1 MKSSLRSFFPIVP
14 FALFLFLMLFLSV
27 QPCLCGDSLK
37 ITRITPRGMD
47 VPEKRQITVE
57 FNKKVVPLGKM
68 ERDQG
73 EIPIAITPRING
85 QWRWLTP
92 STLALE
98 LDEQERL
105 KPATLYTLTVLP
117 GIMAEDGSTLVKP
130 HVHSFT
136 TLRPKVRYT
145 GFKTW
150 NSPGTPVLRV
160 VFNQPVL
167 RDSLNG
173 NVFFKTDDPDRRQTG
188 GIAAPDPDDIE
199 YPVDGRGENGV
210 DLDQEENQNDQNN
223 HARRIWLVSP
233 VEELP
238 HDTQVTL
245 RLRAGLKSPL
255 GPVPGVA
262 DSSLV
267 KFHTFPEFK
276 FIGLEAYSNNGDD
289 PFLLGTDVSLNETLA
304 RPNPLAPMALLFSTP
319 VSVDDFRKSM
329 EFYPSLAG
337 PGAGFDPWANV
348 YSYSGLGFA
357 HKKGQTYRISL
368 PVSLMAHTP
377 YRVKESL
384 LRLRDQFGRRL
395 VHPLDFSF
403 HTDHRPPDY
412 KLVYD
417 TAVLEQGV
425 KNDLPLVVTN
435 LEGVTVNYRRM
446 TVDATDE
453 NLELQVQ
460 TPGVED
466 LAVKIPLG
474 VDTMLGNR
482 SGALYGTMNARP
494 GVDKSDWEKTFFV
507 QRTPFEVQVKSGH
520 FNTLVWVVDLAT
532 GEPVADACV
541 TLYKGSLT
549 RLKGDGPALATGVTD
564 EAGISMLPGTSTL
577 DPELKMFDWSWA
589 NSVERFFIKVVKDGH
604 MALLPLSPKFETDTY
619 RASGAVFSSSLSQRY
634 SHIHTWGTTAQ
645 GIYRAGDTIEFK
657 IYVRDQDNGTFIQP
671 PRNGYTLKIIDPTG
685 KTVHEQESIKLSRFG
700 AFDGRFTTSK
710 TAGVGYYQ
718 FELSADFTEIV
729 WAPLKVLVGDFVP
742 APFRVTTEINTTRLT
757 PGQKA
762 EITTTARLH
771 AGGPYTDAS
780 TRVVARLEPLGF
792 VSTHALVKDF
802 WFQTDQPDL
811 DEELLLDT
819 RAVLDSQGVVVT
831 GFDLSQNLSR
841 DPVQDSVRDIV
852 PFGRVIV
859 ESAVRDDRGG
869 SIAATTS
876 VEFFGRDRFVG
887 LRSDSWL
894 YYQGDRADFPFVVVD
909 DRGEPVPG
917 IDTRFSVERLVTKA
931 SRVKGAGNAFQTLYV
946 DEWIE
951 VAALK
956 KVSGKEP
963 LFIGFTPD
971 RPGAYRLRATIKDT
985 EEREQTSA
993 LRFWVAGGQRVT
1005 WHEPE
1010 SQVLT
1015 LIAEQD
1021 RLEVGD
1027 TARYMVKNPFPGARA
1042 LVTVERYGVLKQWI
1056 MTLEGSTP
1064 VVEFPVEPQFAP
1076 GFFLSITVV
1085 SPRVAAPPDNGADNG
1100 ADSGELDLGKPVSRL
1115 GYHRVE
1121 VVDPNRRIK
1130 VDVGIEKESY
1140 KPGDT
1145 VKVDLSVDNGKEP
1158 VEIAVAVLDEAVFDL
1173 LGRDSG
1179 HFDPFKG
1186 FYTIDGLDLVN
1197 YSLMKRLV
1205 GIQKFSKKGASP
1217 GGDGGGVISMR
1228 SVFKYVSYW
1237 NPSIPMD
1244 SEGRAGFQFKVPD
1257 NLTGWRVFAMAVTP
1271 TDRMGT
1277 GEKGFKVNL
1286 PTEVR
1291 PVMPNQVLKGDSFK
1305 AGFSIMNRTDQEREL
1320 TVRIEAMG
1328 DNDHVIP
1335 PVTETLFL
1343 PPFKRE
1349 TVWMEITAEEQG
1361 EIRFR
1366 ATAGDGL
1373 DGDAV
1378 EHRLLVN
1385 DRNRVTTV
1393 AAYGSMDRSGV
1404 TQTFKVPQEI
1414 RTDLGFMGAVLS
1426 PSVIGTLEPALTYMR
1441 DYPFTCWEQLLSR
1454 ALVAA
1459 MLPDLEP
1466 WLSTDGKQDGDF
1478 GEDQTTDKKHLWDRG
1493 DEFVQEILDR
1503 AVNFQAPNGGM
1514 GYFSPDQERVSP
1526 YLSAFTA
1533 LAFTELRAGGYKV
1546 PEVVEQK
1553 LHAFVRTLLQRDV
1566 MPQFYSSGMR
1576 ATVRAVALNALA
1588 NGNRGELDELLR
1600 LFVHLDDLLDDMSL
1614 FGRAMLLEAALST
1627 PGADQVAE
1635 KCLSSI
1641 LSHSNRTGGK
1651 VSFSETLDTGYR
1663 QIAATPTRAN
1673 SALLSALVK
1682 YAAKKKETNRNGTNL
1697 EEINLTNGITLGL
1710 VRYLTDTRKGRT
1722 HWENTQDTLFAI
1734 RGLLDY
1740 AQTFEG
1746 EKTSMEATVLLDGQ
1760 SLGRADFNEK
1770 ARESVRLVR
1779 PMKPDDPG
1787 TSPILTVEK
1796 KGEGRLYFQ
1805 ALMAYAPKTPPEK
1818 SLNAGIS
1825 VERRVWV
1832 EENGKPVRLH
1842 DPVILNPGDLV
1853 RVDLLVSPGGARNFV
1868 IVEDPVPGG
1877 LEPVNRSFATSS
1889 AVEPGMDEADPD
1901 FLRGQ
1906 HHFYH
1911 RELTHGSVR
1920 FYSERVPPGSYRLSY
1935 TAQAISRGH
1944 FAWPAVRAMEM
1955 YDTDIFGRGVE
1966 TLLVVAE

>member
-1 MKSSLRSFFPIVP
+1 MKSSLRSFFLIVP
-14 FALFLFLMLFLSV
+14 FALFFFLIFFLSV
-27 QPCLCGDSLK
+27 QPCLSGDSLK
-37 ITRITPRGMD
+37 ITRITPGGMD

-57 FNKKVVPLGKM
+57 FNKKVVPLGRM
-68 ERDQG
+68 ERDQD
-73 EIPIAITPRING
+73 EIPIAITPRVNG

-98 LDEQERL
+98 LDEQEQL
-105 KPATLYTLTVLP
+105 KPATLYTLTVRS
-117 GIMAEDGSTLVKP
+117 GIIAEDGSSLSKT

-150 NSPGTPVLRV
+150 NSPGTPVLRL

-167 RDSLNG
+167 RDSLNEY
-173 NVFFKTDDPDRRQTG
+173 VFFETDDPGRRRTG
-188 GIAAPDPDDIE
+188 GIAAPDSDDIE
-199 YPVDGRGENGV
+199 HLVDGRGENGV
-210 DLDQEENQNDQNN
+210 DLDLKETQNDQNN
-223 HARRIWLVSP
+223 HARRVWLVSP
-233 VEELP
+233 IEELP
-238 HDTQVTL
+238 HDTRVTFG
-245 RLRAGLKSPL
+245 LRAGLKSLL
-255 GPVPGVA
+255 GPVPGA
-262 DSSLV
+262 GASSLV

-276 FIGLEAYSNNGDD
+276 FLGLEAYPNNGND
-289 PFLLGTDVSLNETLA
+289 PFLLGTDGSFNETLA
-304 RPNPLAPMALLFSTP
+304 RPNPLAHMALVFSTP
-319 VSVDDFRKSM
+319 VSVDSFRKSM

-337 PGAGFDPWANV
+337 PGADFDPWANV

-357 HKKGQTYRISL
+357 HEKEQTYRVSL
-368 PVSLMAHTP
+368 PVNLMAHTA
-377 YRVKESL
+377 YLVKESL

-395 VHPLDFSF
+395 VQPLDFSF

-412 KLVYD
+412 KLTYD
-417 TAVLEQGV
+417 TAVLEQGI

-435 LEGVTVNYRRM
+435 LQGVTVNYRRM
-446 TVDATDE
+446 TPDAADE
-453 NLELQVQ
+453 NLELEVQ
-460 TPGVED
+460 TPVIED

-482 SGALYGTMNARP
+482 SGALYGTLNVRP
-494 GVDKSDWEKTFFV
+494 GVNKSDWEKTFFV
-507 QRTPFEVQVKSGH
+507 QRTPFEVHVKSGH

-532 GEPVADACV
+532 GEPVADASV
-541 TLYKGSLT
+541 TLYRDALT
-549 RLKGDGPALATGVTD
+549 RLKGDEPVLATGVTD
-564 EAGISMLPGTSTL
+564 ETGISMLPGTSTL
-577 DPELKMFDWSWA
+577 DPELKMFDWSWE
-589 NSVERFFIKVVKDGH
+589 NSVERFFVKVVKDDF

-619 RASGAVFSSSLSQRY
+619 RASGAVFSSSLGQRY

-645 GIYRAGDTIEFK
+645 GIYRAGDTIDFK
-657 IYVRDQDNGTFIQP
+657 IYVRNQDNGTFIQP

-685 KTVHEQESIKLSRFG
+685 KTVHEQEKVTLSRFG
-700 AFDGRFTTSK
+700 AFDGQFTTSK

-718 FELSADFTEIV
+718 FELSADFTTIV
-729 WAPLKVLVGDFVP
+729 WSPLKVLVGDFVP
-742 APFRVTTEINTTRLT
+742 APFRVTTEMNTTRLT
-757 PGQKA
+757 PGRKV

-780 TRVVARLEPLGF
+780 TRVVARLEPRGF
-792 VSTHALVKDF
+792 TSTHTLVKDF

-811 DEELLLDT
+811 DEEVLLDT
-819 RAVLDSQGVVVT
+819 RAMLDSQGVVVT
-831 GFDLSQNLSR
+831 ELSLIQNSAEDPPR
-841 DPVQDSVRDIV
+841 DTT

-876 VEFFGRDRFVG
+876 VDFFGRDRFVG

-894 YYQGDRADFPFVVVD
+894 YYQGDRADFPFVVVNE
-909 DRGEPVPG
+909 RGEPVPG
-917 IDTRFSVERLVTKA
+917 LGTRFSLERLVTKA

-946 DEWIE
+946 DEWAGVTTLE
-951 VAALK
+951 
-956 KVSGKEP
+956 KVSGEEP
-963 LFIGFTPD
+963 LSIGFIPD

-985 EEREQTSA
+985 GEREHTSV

-1015 LIAEQD
+1015 LIAESD
-1021 RLEVGD
+1021 RLEVGE

-1042 LVTVERYGVLKQWI
+1042 LVTVERYGVLKQWV

-1064 VVEFPVEPQFAP
+1064 VVEFPVEPEFVP

-1085 SPRVAAPPDNGADNG
+1085 SPRVAVPPDNGADNG
-1100 ADSGELDLGKPVSRL
+1100 ASTGELDLGKPVSRL

-1145 VKVDLSVDNGKEP
+1145 VKVELLADIIDEP

-1173 LGRDSG
+1173 LGRGSG

-1205 GIQKFSKKGASP
+1205 GIQRFSKKGASP
-1217 GGDGGGVISMR
+1217 GGDGGGAISMR

-1237 NPSIPMD
+1237 NPSILTD
-1244 SEGRAGFQFKVPD
+1244 SKGRAGFQFEVPD

-1286 PTEVR
+1286 PTEIR

-1328 DNDHVIP
+1328 DNDHVLP

-1349 TVWMEITAEEQG
+1349 IVWIHVTAQEQG
-1361 EIRFR
+1361 EIKFK
-1366 ATAGDGL
+1366 AMAGDGL
-1373 DGDAV
+1373 DRDGI
-1378 EHRLLVN
+1378 EHRLQVN
-1385 DRNRVTTV
+1385 DQNRVTTV
-1393 AAYGSMDRSGV
+1393 AAYGSIDRAGA

-1441 DYPFTCWEQLLSR
+1441 DYPFTCWEQVLSR

-1466 WLSTDGKQDGDF
+1466 WLSADGKHDG
-1478 GEDQTTDKKHLWDRG
+1478 GLGQDQTTDKGPLWDKSH
-1493 DEFVQEILDR
+1493 DFVQEILDR

-1514 GYFSPDQERVSP
+1514 GYFSPDQERANP

-1533 LAFTELRAGGYKV
+1533 LAFTELRAAGYKV

-1553 LHAFVRTLLQRDV
+1553 LHAFVRTLLRRDV
-1566 MPQFYSSGMR
+1566 MPQFYSPGMR
-1576 ATVRAVALNALA
+1576 ATVRAVVLNALA
-1588 NGNRGELDELLR
+1588 NGNRGELDEILR
-1600 LFVHLDDLLDDMSL
+1600 LDDHLGDMSL

-1627 PGADQVAE
+1627 PGADQMVE

-1641 LSHSNRTGGK
+1641 LSHSNLTGGK

-1663 QIAATPTRAN
+1663 QIAATPIRAN
-1673 SALLSALVK
+1673 SAVLSALVK
-1682 YAAKKKETNRNGTNL
+1682 YAAKKKETNKNGTNL
-1697 EEINLTNGITLGL
+1697 DDSLAKGIPSGL

-1722 HWENTQDTLFAI
+1722 HWENTQDSLFAI

-1740 AQTFEG
+1740 ARAFEG
-1746 EKTSMEATVLLDGQ
+1746 EKTSMEARVLLDGQ
-1760 SLGRADFNEK
+1760 SLGTADFNEN
-1770 ARESVRLVR
+1770 ARESVSLVR
-1779 PMKPDDPG
+1779 PIKSDDPG

-1818 SLNAGIS
+1818 SVNAGIS

-1832 EENGKPVRLH
+1832 EENGEFVRLH
-1842 DPVILNPGDLV
+1842 DPVILNPGALV

-1868 IVEDPVPGG
+1868 IVEDQVPGG
-1877 LEPVNRSFATSS
+1877 LEPVNRSFVTSS
-1889 AVEPGMDEADPD
+1889 AMEPGMDETDPD

-1920 FYSERVPPGSYRLSY
+1920 FYSERVPSGRYRLSY

-1955 YDTDIFGRGVE
+1955 YDTDIFGQGVE
-1966 TLLVVAE
+1966 TLLVVDE